1 MIAPL
6 FALQLALAADSTNV
20 VARPPAD
27 SAVVAGA
34 PAGAPAVSAHRA
46 PGASPP
52 DSIVLT
58 LPELRIERERSLSEA
73 RRRLPTAF
81 VSEIATGRSNRAL
94 ETLSEVLGEAAGVH
108 VDEYGGLGAFSTVSL
123 RGAPPGQVSVYLDGA
138 PLTSAAH
145 GVVNLSDLPAGAI
158 DRVEVYRGLAP
169 LAMGPATPGGAI
181 NLVTAPTA
189 ELRDVR
195 FARGSY
201 DTWESRGSAGVARGA
216 FSALI
221 HGGLQS
227 SRGNFDYL
235 DDHGTPYNLADDRVR
250 PRPNNRFDAATA
262 LGTLRWRPR
271 RDLTVMAREDF
282 FRKAQGLPGMGS
294 NLALNTRLAFL
305 RSITQLEVAHAGAA
319 SPPGSRF
326 AVRLLPEARL
336 AASLERERNRF
347 RDDGGALGLG
357 ELRLGRH
364 DSDDRLEGERLAL
377 DLDWPRLPGGFALA
391 ASSSMGDDRANLR
404 DPEDG
409 VPDPPRSRRD
419 SRGASLG
426 VDWRTPGERL
436 TIHAARRWD
445 RIIDHLRANG
455 VAGSMTIADVT
466 RQLDSPQ
473 LGARLALPLGFDL
486 RANWARAERAP
497 DFLELFGN
505 QGSVTGNPT
514 LRPERGENRDLG
526 LGWSISSGAR
536 EASFEWAYFDS
547 RATDLILYWSNSANT
562 TRADN
567 VSSARIR
574 GEELSVRLRPF
585 APLAVSG
592 SATWQSA
599 IDTGPVGAWRGRRLP
614 QRPGRQAYLRA
625 DVTRAALRAAA
636 DLQYLGDDYRDRYNS
651 PRYRVVSR
659 TLVGASVSAA
669 LRGAARIVVEG
680 KNLGNRRVSDV
691 AGYPLPGRSVF
702 VSMEVR
708 LGSAGSVPH

>member
-1 MIAPL
+1 MIASL
-6 FALQLALAADSTNV
+6 FALQLALAADSTTV
-20 VARPPAD
+20 VAR
-27 SAVVAGA
+27 A
-34 PAGAPAVSAHRA
+34 PA
-46 PGASPP
+46 

-81 VSEIATGRSNRAL
+81 VTEILAGRSNRAL

-181 NLVTAPTA
+181 NLVTAETA

-195 FARGSY
+195 LARGSF
-201 DTWESRGSAGVARGA
+201 DTWEGRGSAGLARGA

-227 SRGNFDYL
+227 SRGDFDYL
-235 DDHGTPYNLADDRVR
+235 DDHGTPFNLADDQAR

-271 RDLTVMAREDF
+271 RNLTLMAREDF

-294 NLALNTRLAFL
+294 SLALNTRLAFL
-305 RSITQLEVAHAGAA
+305 RSITQLEVAHAGAV
-319 SPPGSRF
+319 SPSPGSHF
-326 AVRLLPEARL
+326 AGRLMPEARL

-364 DSDDRLEGERLAL
+364 DSDDHLEGERVMLELNWA
-377 DLDWPRLPGGFALA
+377 RLPAGFALA
-391 ASSSMGDDRANLR
+391 ASSSAGDDRANLR

-409 VPDPPRSRRD
+409 VPDPPGSRRD

-445 RIIDHLRANG
+445 RIVDHLRANG
-455 VAGSMTIADVT
+455 VAGLMTIADVA

-473 LGARLALPLGFDL
+473 FGARVALPLGFDL

-505 QGSVTGNPT
+505 QGSVTGNPN
-514 LRPERGENRDLG
+514 LRPERGDNRDLG
-526 LGWSISSGAR
+526 LGWSFSSGTR

-547 RATDLILYWSNSANT
+547 RATDLILYWTNSPNT

-574 GEELSVRLRPF
+574 GEELSVRVRPI

-599 IDTGPVGAWRGRRLP
+599 IDTGPVSAWRGRRLP

-625 DVTRAALRAAA
+625 DVTHAALRASA

-651 PRYRVVSR
+651 PRYRVASR

-669 LRGAARIVVEG
+669 LRNAARIVVEG
-680 KNLGNRRVSDV
+680 KNLGDRRVSDV

-708 LGSAGSVPH
+708 LGSAGSAPH